1 MGNENA
7 LAIIQKAREGGAL
20 VFVNQD
26 NFQSGVELYK
36 TEATVIR
43 ANPDEFHKIDTKFM
57 PSRPVTDR
65 IGEAAG
71 VEFVS
76 GDVRAETRDD
86 ATAGKRTVFIGTAQG
101 KVRMPDGHWR
111 MSAVEEYE
119 FDPVLR
125 AMLDKRVDYITE
137 TNRGVFAR
145 AAMEYTKAA
154 RQRAA
159 TGARLRVIRQLTG
172 MPTAFSADDIKK
184 PMVFTR
190 IVQDT
195 SHILDTKEGR
205 TLATM
210 QALGI
215 TAESLYGKRQPIE
228 EERVEQMPSVASES
242 DDNFK
247 PADTSGFDDTVPAD
261 TASLAA
267 QANPAGSKSP
277 EDQEFE
283 NLSVSLEA
291 LIESNKEVI
300 NRETRT
306 GNPYKLAKEELDSF
320 AATIESRKAMITKIT
335 NFLEALKKGATA

>member
-145 AAMEYTKAA
+145 TAMEYTKAA

-172 MPTAFSADDIKK
+172 MPTAFSAEDIKK

-210 QALGI
+210 QALGM
-215 TAESLYGKRQPIE
+215 TAESLYGKRNDTSD
-228 EERVEQMPSVASES
+228 RVEQLPKSTEDQ
-242 DDNFK
+242 DDDLK
-247 PADTSGFDDTVPAD
+247 PADTSGIDESTPAD
-261 TASLAA
+261 TASLAD
-267 QANPAGSKSP
+267 QANPAGTKSA

-283 NLSVSLEA
+283 DLTVSLEA
-291 LIESNKEVI
+291 LIESNKGVLD
-300 NRETRT
+300 RDTRT
-306 GNPYKLAKEELDSF
+306 GNPYKLASEELGSF
-320 AATIESRKAMITKIT
+320 VATVESRRTMTAKITKY
-335 NFLEALKKGATA
+335 LETLKSGAA